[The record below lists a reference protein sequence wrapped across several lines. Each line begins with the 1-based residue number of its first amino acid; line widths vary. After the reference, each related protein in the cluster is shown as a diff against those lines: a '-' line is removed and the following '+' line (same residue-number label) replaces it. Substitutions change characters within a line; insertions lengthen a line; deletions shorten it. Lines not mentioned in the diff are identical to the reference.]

1 MKLITSDTINTL
13 LAGAGANA
21 RRRINHNVHESFSD
35 PVQKMFVAAK
45 RDSYFRPHRH
55 PSKSEF
61 AIVIQGGFDI
71 LVFDDNA
78 FVIERHAVGP
88 ESGVLGFEI
97 PAGAWHTWLPTVDDA
112 IFFEVKQGPYD
123 ARTAAEF
130 ATWSPA
136 EGDENASGFMEHL
149 RRLTVGDPAV

>member
-1 MKLITSDTINTL
+1 MKLITSDTIDTL
-13 LAGAGANA
+13 LAGAAASA
-21 RRRINHNVHESFSD
+21 RRRSNYNVHESFSD

-45 RDSYFRPHRH
+45 QDSYFRPHRH

-61 AIVIQGGFDI
+61 AIVIHGGFDI

-78 FVIERHAVGP
+78 FLIERHAVGP
-88 ESGVLGFEI
+88 GSGILGFEI
-97 PAGAWHTWLPTVDDA
+97 PAGAWHTWLPTADES

-130 ATWSPA
+130 APWSPA
-136 EGDENASGFMEHL
+136 EGDKKAPEFMDRL
-149 RRLTVGDPAV
+149 RRLVVGDPAV